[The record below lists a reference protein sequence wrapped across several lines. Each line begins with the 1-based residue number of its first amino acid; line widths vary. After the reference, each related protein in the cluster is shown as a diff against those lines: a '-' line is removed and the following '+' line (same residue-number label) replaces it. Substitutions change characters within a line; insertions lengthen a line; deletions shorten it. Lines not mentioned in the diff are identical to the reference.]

1 MTIKFEN
8 SELKKAIEGSGG
20 IMSTIAQRLGCDWMT
35 ARTKIEQAGL
45 GELLAGEKETLLD
58 LAESK
63 LIQNIQDQDTTSIIF
78 YLKTQGKKRGYIE
91 KSEIEQTVAG
101 NIKIGYKTSEDE

>member
-1 MTIKFEN
+1 MAVNFQI
-8 SELKKAIEGSGG
+8 SELKKAIEGSGA
-20 IMSTIAQRLGCDWMT
+20 IMSTIAQRLGCDWHT
-35 ARTKIEQAGL
+35 AKTKIEEAGL
-45 GELLAGEKETLLD
+45 SEMLSGEKETLLD

-91 KSEIEQTVAG
+91 KSEIDQTIAG
-101 NIKIGYKTSEDE
+101 NIKIGYKRDEDE